1 MHVSIYESD
10 FCCGIDEIER
20 FYAEPQKSL
29 FTNGVYTYPINK
41 LKKSGT
47 GLFLASFINTEK
59 NKEAYDKLCAIHK
72 LLFQSEV
79 YKNKSQS
86 ATSLGRTSGVFMC
99 VFLHK
104 DCV

>member
-1 MHVSIYESD
+1 MHVSIED
-10 FCCGIDEIER
+10 TNFCCGIDEIER
-20 FYAEPQKSL
+20 FYREPQRYPYDNRL
-29 FTNGVYTYPINK
+29 YTYPINK

-47 GLFLASFINTEK
+47 GLFLASFINTEN
-59 NKEAYDKLCAIHK
+59 NKKAYDELCAVHK
-72 LLFQSEV
+72 LLFQSKV

-86 ATSLGRTSGVFMC
+86 ATPLGRTSGVFMC

>member
-1 MHVSIYESD
+1 MHVSIED
-10 FCCGIDEIER
+10 TNFCCGVDEIER
-20 FYAEPQKSL
+20 FYIEPQRYAYDNRL
-29 FTNGVYTYPINK
+29 YTYPINK

-59 NKEAYDKLCAIHK
+59 NKAAYDELRANHK

-79 YKNKSQS
+79 YKNKSVS
-86 ATSLGRTSGVFMC
+86 ASTLGRTSGVFIC